1 MSFVV
6 PSLGTSRYLSDCLE
20 SAAASEGV
28 RGEVVLVHPA
38 SVALTLE
45 PIPGL
50 EILNTQA
57 EVGFCMAC
65 NLGIAKCES
74 EFIAILNDDAIVEP
88 AWASRLIA
96 ALAAAPRA
104 AAAQG
109 VNIQMASPGWM
120 DGRGLEF
127 NRSWQA
133 VQIGLGDLPPASSEP
148 AEEIFGVSATAAI
161 YRRSA
166 LDCVASSDS
175 EVFDVG
181 LESYYED
188 VDLACRLR
196 AAGFSALSVPA
207 ARALHA
213 GAATTESRP
222 LHRYSLIYGNRY
234 LVLARARGRD
244 FWSSLPILLGRDL
257 LDLGR
262 AVLSMDSQKSLGI
275 MSGWV
280 RAGRKLRSFAHRGDP
295 TVRNNESQVARES

>member
-1 MSFVV
+1 MV
-6 PSLGTSRYLSDCLE
+6 PSLGTSRYLSDCLD

-28 RGEVVLVHPA
+28 CVEIFLVHPD
-38 SVALTLE
+38 SVTPTLE
-45 PIPGL
+45 PLPRL
-50 EILNTQA
+50 EVLATRR
-57 EVGFCMAC
+57 EVGFSMAC
-65 NLGIAKCES
+65 NLGIAKCAAEY
-74 EFIAILNDDAIVEP
+74 IALLNDDAIVEP
-88 AWASRLIA
+88 QWARQLIA

-109 VNIQMASPGWM
+109 VNLQMASQERM

-133 VQIGLGDLPPASSEP
+133 IQIGHGDPPPATSEP

-161 YRRSA
+161 YRRAA
-166 LDCVASSDS
+166 LARVASSDS
-175 EVFDVG
+175 EFFDEA

-244 FWSSLPILLGRDL
+244 FWPSLPRLLGRDL

-275 MSGWV
+275 MNGWV
-280 RAGRKLRSFAHRGDP
+280 RAGRNLKSFAHSGEP
-295 TVRNNESQVARES
+295 TVRSSEIHVQRES

>member
-1 MSFVV
+1 LTFVV

-28 RGEVVLVHPA
+28 CAEIVLVHPA
-38 SVALTLE
+38 SVTPSFE

-50 EILNTQA
+50 EVLATQG
-57 EVGFCMAC
+57 EVGFSTAC
-65 NLGIAKCES
+65 NLGIAKCDS
-74 EFIAILNDDAIVEP
+74 EHIALLNDDAIVEP
-88 AWASRLIA
+88 EWARHLIA
-96 ALAAAPRA
+96 TLAAAPRA

-109 VNIQMASPGWM
+109 VNLQMASPEWM

-133 VQIGLGDLPPASSEP
+133 VQIGHGDPPPASSEP

-166 LDCVASSDS
+166 LACVASSDS

-244 FWSSLPILLGRDL
+244 FWPSLPRLLGRDL

-275 MSGWV
+275 MNGWV

-295 TVRNNESQVARES
+295 TVRSSESQVARES